1 MLTLTLK
8 SLSYDATSIEA
19 VPILL
24 NLIET
29 FLKSP
34 FFGTAVMAKAIAVI
48 LLQQS
53 PQIGLTAS
61 DIGMTDREVNFLAVI
76 IHDLSQDDLKRRYYL
91 YWVLQVLTPL
101 CSQTINAGHF
111 ASHNILTELEMLMGC
126 SGEHED
132 IIANLLWKIATGGGE
147 ESMEVTDKTL
157 SGE

>member
-1 MLTLTLK
+1 MLK
-8 SLSYDATSIEA
+8 SLSYNATNIEA

-24 NLIET
+24 NSIET
-29 FLKSP
+29 FLTSP
-34 FFGTAVMAKAIAVI
+34 FFGSAVIAKAIAAI

-53 PQIGLTAS
+53 PQIGLTIT
-61 DIGMTDREVNFLAVI
+61 DIGMTDKEVNFLSAI

-101 CSQTINAGHF
+101 CSQPNNTSHF
-111 ASHNILTELEMLMGC
+111 AIQNILSELEILMGC

-132 IIANLLWKIATGGGE
+132 IIGNLIWKIATGGGG